1 MVLEAEGRC
10 TGDVGQ
16 RSEQDS
22 NVWTFDTAAEPST
35 QESSWGVPMSPAILI
50 DAIRTAISNQGDQ
63 ALDQLIASFRA
74 IDDRGNG
81 VIDRQ
86 EFLWGLRDFG
96 IALNDIESNII
107 LNHFDTNKD
116 GAITINEFSAA
127 LGKSSTTEGGE
138 ENSKETKK

>member
-86 EFLWGLRDFG
+86 EFIWGLRKFN
-96 IALNDIESNII
+96 L
-107 LNHFDTNKD
+107 FP
-116 GAITINEFSAA
+116 
-127 LGKSSTTEGGE
+127 
-138 ENSKETKK
+138 

>member
-1 MVLEAEGRC
+1 LSRTNFSFFCLFLFVLYRHLVYC
-10 TGDVGQ
+10 HWIIPKSTRPSLDL
-16 RSEQDS
+16 RS
-22 NVWTFDTAAEPST
+22 PSA
-35 QESSWGVPMSPAILI
+35 G
-50 DAIRTAISNQGDQ
+50 
-63 ALDQLIASFRA
+63 
-74 IDDRGNG
+74 
-81 VIDRQ
+81 
-86 EFLWGLRDFG
+86 DFG